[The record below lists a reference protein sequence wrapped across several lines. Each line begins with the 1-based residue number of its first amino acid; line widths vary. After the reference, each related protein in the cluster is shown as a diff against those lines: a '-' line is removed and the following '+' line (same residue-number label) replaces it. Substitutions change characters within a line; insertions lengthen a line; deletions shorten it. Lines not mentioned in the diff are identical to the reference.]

1 MKRIIRLTESDLTN
15 IIKGVINETKIVKRN
30 DGDIIMGSDSFFTG
44 SRPSEDYDPMYGL
57 AEIQLKS
64 IIIMMSHLPEK
75 ITLEEKEYY
84 TTLYNSQIKNALQCV
99 RDNEEQV
106 NELIPIVKKLK
117 NHIDDT
123 LNQKLQKEI

>member
-15 IIKGVINETKIVKRN
+15 IVKRVIEETKIVKRN
-30 DGDIIMGSDSFFTG
+30 NGDIMMGSDSFFTG

-64 IIIMMSHLPEK
+64 VILMMSHLPEK
-75 ITLEEKEYY
+75 ITSEEKEYY

-99 RDNEEQV
+99 RNNEEQV
-106 NELIPIVKKLK
+106 NELIPIVKKSY
-117 NHIDDT
+117 
-123 LNQKLQKEI
+123 

>member
-1 MKRIIRLTESDLTN
+1 MKRIIRLTESDLTK
-15 IIKGVINETKIVKRN
+15 IIKGVIKETKIVKRN

-75 ITLEEKEYY
+75 IT
-84 TTLYNSQIKNALQCV
+84 
-99 RDNEEQV
+99 
-106 NELIPIVKKLK
+106 
-117 NHIDDT
+117 
-123 LNQKLQKEI
+123 